1 MPSDLQTSMLISA
14 SGLRVQGQRV
24 KVIAENIANANSTAN
39 TPGGD
44 PYRRKV
50 LSFQNI
56 FNKTLDAD
64 LVRVKKVSGDQSEF
78 GLIFD
83 PNHPAAGPDGYY
95 KKPNVNGLVEMSDM
109 REAQRSYEA
118 NLNMIETSRAMMT
131 RTIDLLR

>member
-1 MPSDLQTSMLISA
+1 MPSDLQTSMIISA
-14 SGLRVQGQRV
+14 SGLRVQGERV
-24 KVIAENIANANSTAN
+24 KVIAENMANANSTADK
-39 TPGGD
+39 PGGD

-50 LSFQNI
+50 LTFQNV
-56 FNKTLDAD
+56 FDRTLDAT
-64 LVRVKKVSGDQSEF
+64 LVEVRKVVPDKSDF
-78 GLIFD
+78 KLVYD

-95 KKPNVNGLVEMSDM
+95 KLPNVNGLIEMSDM

>member
-1 MPSDLQTSMLISA
+1 MASDLKTSMIISA
-14 SGLRVQGQRV
+14 AGLRAQGQRV
-24 KVIAENIANANSTAN
+24 KIIAENIANANSTAN

-50 LSFQNI
+50 VTFANEFS
-56 FNKTLDAD
+56 KALDAD
-64 LVRVKKVSGDQSEF
+64 LVRVRKVIGDRSDF
-78 GLIFD
+78 GLVFD

-95 KKPNVNGLVEMSDM
+95 KTPNVNALVEMSDM

-118 NLNMIETSRAMMT
+118 NLNMIETSRSMVT

>member
-1 MPSDLQTSMLISA
+1 MPSDLKASMIISA
-14 SGLRVQGQRV
+14 AGLRVQGQRV
-24 KVIAENIANANSTAN
+24 KVIAENVANTNSTAD

-50 LSFQNI
+50 LTFQNV
-56 FNKTLDAD
+56 FDKTLDAD
-64 LVRVKKVSGDQSEF
+64 MVRVKKIVGDKSKF
-78 GLIFD
+78 GLVFD

-95 KKPNVNGLVEMSDM
+95 KTPNVNGLVEMSDM

-118 NLNMIETSRAMMT
+118 NLNLIETSRSMMT

>member
-1 MPSDLQTSMLISA
+1 MDSDLQASMAISA
-14 SGLRVQGQRV
+14 AGLRVQGQRV
-24 KVIAENIANANSTAN
+24 KVIAENVANSNSTAD

-50 LSFQNI
+50 LTFQNV
-56 FNKTLDAD
+56 FDRALDAD
-64 LVRVKKVSGDQSEF
+64 MVQVRKVVGDRSDF
-78 GLIFD
+78 GLVFD

-95 KKPNVNGLVEMSDM
+95 KTPNVNGLIEMTDM

-118 NLNMIETSRAMMT
+118 NLNVIETSRSMMM

>member
-1 MPSDLQTSMLISA
+1 MPSDLQASMMISA
-14 SGLRVQGQRV
+14 AGLRVQGQRV
-24 KVIAENIANANSTAN
+24 KVIAENVANTNSTAD

-50 LSFQNI
+50 LTFQNV
-56 FNKTLDAD
+56 FDKTLDAD
-64 LVRVKKVSGDQSEF
+64 MVRVKKILGDKSEF
-78 GLIFD
+78 GLVFD

-95 KKPNVNGLVEMSDM
+95 KTPNVNGLVEMSDM

-118 NLNMIETSRAMMT
+118 NLNMIETSRSMVT

>member
-1 MPSDLQTSMLISA
+1 MPSDLQTSMIISA

-24 KVIAENIANANSTAN
+24 KVIAENIANTNSTAD

-44 PYRRKV
+44 PYQRKV
-50 LSFQNI
+50 LTFQNV
-56 FNKTLDAD
+56 FDRTLDAT
-64 LVRVKKVSGDQSEF
+64 LVRVRKVVPDQSDF
-78 GLIFD
+78 GLVFD

-95 KKPNVNGLVEMSDM
+95 KTPNVNGLIEMSDM

>member
-1 MPSDLQTSMLISA
+1 MPSDLQTSMMISA

-24 KVIAENIANANSTAN
+24 KVIAENIANSNSTAD

-50 LSFQNI
+50 LTFENV
-56 FNKTLDAD
+56 FNKVLDAD
-64 LVRVKKVSGDQSEF
+64 MVGVRKVLGDQSEF
-78 GLIFD
+78 GLVFD
-83 PNHPAAGPDGYY
+83 PNHPASDPNGYY
-95 KKPNVNGLVEMSDM
+95 KIPNVNGLVEMSDM

-118 NLNMIETSRAMMT
+118 NLNMIETSRSMVT

>member
-1 MPSDLQTSMLISA
+1 MAISA
-14 SGLRVQGQRV
+14 AGLRVQGQRV
-24 KVIAENIANANSTAN
+24 KVIAENVANSNSTAD

-50 LSFQNI
+50 LTFQNV
-56 FNKTLDAD
+56 FDRALDAD
-64 LVRVKKVSGDQSEF
+64 MVQVRKVVGDRSDF
-78 GLIFD
+78 GLVFD

-95 KKPNVNGLVEMSDM
+95 KTPNVNGLIEMTDM

-118 NLNMIETSRAMMT
+118 NLNVIETSRSMMM

>member
-1 MPSDLQTSMLISA
+1 MDSDLQASMAISA
-14 SGLRVQGQRV
+14 AGLRVQGQRV
-24 KVIAENIANANSTAN
+24 KVIAENVANSNSTAD

-50 LSFQNI
+50 LTFQNV
-56 FNKTLDAD
+56 FDRALDAD
-64 LVRVKKVSGDQSEF
+64 MVQVRKVVGDRSDF
-78 GLIFD
+78 GLVFD

-95 KKPNVNGLVEMSDM
+95 KTPNVKGLIEMTDM

-118 NLNMIETSRAMMT
+118 NLNVIETSRSMMM